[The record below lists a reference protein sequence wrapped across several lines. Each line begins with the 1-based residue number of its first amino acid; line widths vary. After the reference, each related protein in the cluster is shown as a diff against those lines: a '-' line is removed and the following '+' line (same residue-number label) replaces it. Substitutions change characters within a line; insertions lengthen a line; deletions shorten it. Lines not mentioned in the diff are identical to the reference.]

1 MAETL
6 MAETETITKQYDP
19 FQRKI
24 EFIPVKKPFKSFSND
39 FHIETLNPT
48 TSEHRQLVSAN
59 IQSPQPPSKNSE
71 FAECGLDPELSLGIT
86 FRRIVSFCF
95 IVLNF
100 VVSVKI
106 WDANLFSLD
115 LD

>member
-6 MAETETITKQYDP
+6 MAETETITKQHDP

-24 EFIPVKKPFKSFSND
+24 EFIPVKKPFKGFSND

-59 IQSPQPPSKNSE
+59 TQSQPQPSKNSE
-71 FAECGLDPELSLGIT
+71 FSEFGLDPELSLGIT
-86 FRRIVSFCF
+86 FRRIVSFVFYLFEFCCF
-95 IVLNF
+95 RENLRCKF
-100 VVSVKI
+100 V
-106 WDANLFSLD
+106 FT
-115 LD
+115 

>member
-1 MAETL
+1 MSETL
-6 MAETETITKQYDP
+6 MAETETITKQHDP

-24 EFIPVKKPFKSFSND
+24 EFIPVKKPFKGFSND

-59 IQSPQPPSKNSE
+59 IQSSQPPSKNSE
-71 FAECGLDPELSLGIT
+71 FSEFGLDPELSLGIT
-86 FRRIVSFCF
+86 FRRIVSVFFFF
-95 IVLNF
+95 IVFEF

-106 WDANLFSLD
+106 
-115 LD
+115 